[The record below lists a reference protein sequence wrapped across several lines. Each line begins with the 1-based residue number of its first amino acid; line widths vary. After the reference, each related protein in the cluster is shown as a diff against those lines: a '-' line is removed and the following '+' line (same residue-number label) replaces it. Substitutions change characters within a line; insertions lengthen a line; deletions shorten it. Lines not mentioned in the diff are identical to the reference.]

1 MKRSDFDAGTTLM
14 ISFMTLFILSFF
26 ISSYTCVPRP
36 PRQPSWGP
44 GGNDYP
50 HTEVTT
56 HTYGSEPEQFTIMEP
71 AEPEPESAPVIA
83 FYHGWGATWPEN
95 YSLFLEHLARKG
107 FIVIYPGYQT
117 QKIFPPL
124 RAREYAL
131 NGVRDALDELQSG
144 GHVAPDLDQF
154 GVCGHSFGGGLAAAT
169 GTAYEEYGL
178 PRPKVIVAIEPGATL
193 FCLPGGSYLWGDLS
207 LLHPETLLVVMI
219 GEDDHYVCQTIPRE
233 IYYDSTEVL
242 EKEYLVVRTDEYG
255 DPDLVAD
262 HFAPAT
268 IYGTDALDYFGFW
281 KIVTAAMTCGFDGVD
296 CDYAK
301 GGGLMQT
308 YMGLWSDLTPVVPML
323 RLTEP

>member
-1 MKRSDFDAGTTLM
+1 M
-14 ISFMTLFILSFF
+14 
-26 ISSYTCVPRP
+26 
-36 PRQPSWGP
+36 
-44 GGNDYP
+44 
-50 HTEVTT
+50 
-56 HTYGSEPEQFTIMEP
+56 
-71 AEPEPESAPVIA
+71 
-83 FYHGWGATWPEN
+83 
-95 YSLFLEHLARKG
+95 
-107 FIVIYPGYQT
+107 
-117 QKIFPPL
+117 
-124 RAREYAL
+124 
-131 NGVRDALDELQSG
+131 
-144 GHVAPDLDQF
+144 APDLDQF